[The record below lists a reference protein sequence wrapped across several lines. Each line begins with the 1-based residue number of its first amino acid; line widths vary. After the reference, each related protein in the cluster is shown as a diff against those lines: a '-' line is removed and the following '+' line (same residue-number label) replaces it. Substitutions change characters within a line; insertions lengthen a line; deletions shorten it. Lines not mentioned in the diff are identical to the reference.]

1 MEQKMFCYQCQETAG
16 CKGCTMSGVCGKKPD
31 VAAMQDLLVY
41 VTKGISAVTTA
52 LRQEGKQV
60 SAEIN
65 HLITL
70 NLFTTITNA
79 NFDKESIEARI
90 RATLTEKDVLLA
102 QIADPSGLPEAAKW
116 NGSGNWEEKAATV
129 GVLSTENEDIRSLRE
144 LITYGLKELSAYS
157 KHANVLLK
165 DDEEV
170 DAFLQR
176 ALAATLD
183 DNLSVEELIALTMET
198 GKHGVSGM
206 ALLDKANTE
215 AYGNPEI
222 TKVNIGVGTNP
233 GILVSGHDLRDL
245 EMLLEQTQGTGVDV
259 YTHSEM
265 LPAHYYPAFKKY
277 PNFIGNYGNA
287 WWKQKEEFESFNGPI
302 LMTTNCIVPP
312 KDSYK
317 DRIYTTGAA
326 GYPGCTHIPGEIG
339 EQKDFSVIIEH
350 AKRCAAPTEIET
362 GELIGGF
369 AHAQVLALADQVVDA
384 VKSGAIK
391 KFVVMAGCDGRAK
404 SREYYTEFAK
414 ALPKDAVI
422 LTAGC
427 AKYKYNKLP
436 LGDING
442 IPRVLDAGQCND
454 SYSLAVIALK
464 LKEVFGLD
472 DINDLPIAYN
482 IAWYEQKAVIVLL
495 ALLYLGV
502 KNIHLGPTL
511 PAFLSPNV
519 AKVLVENFGIAGI
532 STVEEDLKFFFFV
545 SFVKY
550 GISLVVDYYSYVF
563 YIAMIMQL
571 DTLFFIMYNR
581 QKTEKSN
588 LCYRNLRNEKY

>member
-1 MEQKMFCYQCQETAG
+1 MEQKMFCFQCQETAG

-52 LRQEGKQV
+52 LRQEGKQI

-90 RATLTEKDVLLA
+90 RATLTEKDLLLA
-102 QIADPSGLPEAAKW
+102 QIADPFGLPEAAKW

-144 LITYGLKELSAYS
+144 LITYGLKGLSAYS

-317 DRIYTTGAA
+317 DRLYTTGAA

-369 AHAQVLALADQVVDA
+369 AQAQVLALADQVVDA

-532 STVEEDLKFFFFV
+532 STVEEDLKIFF
-545 SFVKY
+545 
-550 GISLVVDYYSYVF
+550 
-563 YIAMIMQL
+563 
-571 DTLFFIMYNR
+571 
-581 QKTEKSN
+581 
-588 LCYRNLRNEKY
+588 

>member
-102 QIADPSGLPEAAKW
+102 QIADPFGLPEAAKW

-144 LITYGLKELSAYS
+144 LITYGLKGLSAYT

-183 DNLSVEELIALTMET
+183 DNLSLEELIALTMET

-317 DRIYTTGAA
+317 DRLYTTGAA

-532 STVEEDLKFFFFV
+532 STVEEDLKFFF
-545 SFVKY
+545 
-550 GISLVVDYYSYVF
+550 
-563 YIAMIMQL
+563 
-571 DTLFFIMYNR
+571 
-581 QKTEKSN
+581 
-588 LCYRNLRNEKY
+588 

>member
-116 NGSGNWEEKAATV
+116 NGSGNWEEKAGTV

-144 LITYGLKELSAYS
+144 LITYGLKGLSAYS

-317 DRIYTTGAA
+317 DRLYTTGAA
-326 GYPGCTHIPGEIG
+326 GYPGCTHIPGESG
-339 EQKDFSVIIEH
+339 AQKEFSVIIEH

-532 STVEEDLKFFFFV
+532 STVEEDLKFFF
-545 SFVKY
+545 
-550 GISLVVDYYSYVF
+550 
-563 YIAMIMQL
+563 
-571 DTLFFIMYNR
+571 
-581 QKTEKSN
+581 
-588 LCYRNLRNEKY
+588 

>member
-90 RATLTEKDVLLA
+90 RATLTEKDALLA
-102 QIADPSGLPEAAKW
+102 QVADPFGLPEAAKW

-144 LITYGLKELSAYS
+144 LITYGLKGLSAYS

-317 DRIYTTGAA
+317 DRLYTTGAA

-427 AKYKYNKLP
+427 AKFKYNKLP

-532 STVEEDLKFFFFV
+532 STVEEDLKIFF
-545 SFVKY
+545 
-550 GISLVVDYYSYVF
+550 
-563 YIAMIMQL
+563 
-571 DTLFFIMYNR
+571 
-581 QKTEKSN
+581 
-588 LCYRNLRNEKY
+588 

>member
-1 MEQKMFCYQCQETAG
+1 MQPKMFCYQCQETAG
-16 CKGCTMSGVCGKKPD
+16 CTGCTRVGVCGKQPD

-41 VTKGISAVTTA
+41 VTKGLSAVTTA
-52 LRQEGKQV
+52 LRAQGEAVEG
-60 SAEIN
+60 EIN

-79 NFDKESIEARI
+79 NFDKEAIEARI
-90 RATLTEKDVLLA
+90 RDTLAVKEKLLA
-102 QIADPSGLPEAAKW
+102 RVEHREQLPLAALWDGTGSWEA
-116 NGSGNWEEKAATV
+116 KAAQV

-144 LITYGLKELSAYS
+144 IITYGLKGLSAYS
-157 KHANVLLK
+157 KHANALLQ
-165 DDEEV
+165 DDGEV

-183 DNLSVEELIALTMET
+183 DSLSADDLVALTMET
-198 GKHGVSGM
+198 GKYGVQGM
-206 ALLDKANTE
+206 ALLDKANTQ
-215 AYGNPEI
+215 AYGTPQI
-222 TKVNIGVGTNP
+222 TKVSIGVGKNP

-265 LPAHYYPAFKKY
+265 LPAHYYPAFQKY
-277 PNFIGNYGNA
+277 HNFVGNYGNA
-287 WWKQKEEFESFNGPI
+287 WWKQKEEFETFHGPI

-317 DRIYTTGAA
+317 DRLYTTGAA
-326 GYPGCTHIPGEIG
+326 GYPGCKHIPGGIG
-339 EQKDFSVIIEH
+339 EKKDFSALIEH
-350 AKRCAAPTEIET
+350 AKKCEPPQEIER
-362 GELIGGF
+362 GEIVGGF
-369 AHAQVLALADQVVDA
+369 AHAQVLALADKIVEA
-384 VKSGAIK
+384 VQSGAIK

-414 ALPKDAVI
+414 ALPQDAVI

-427 AKYKYNKLP
+427 AKYKYNKLD
-436 LGDING
+436 LGDIGG

-464 LKEVFGLD
+464 LKEVFGLE
-472 DINDLPIAYN
+472 DINQLPIIYN

-519 AKVLVENFGIAGI
+519 AKVLVDNFGIAGI
-532 STVEEDLKFFFFV
+532 GTVEEDM
-545 SFVKY
+545 
-550 GISLVVDYYSYVF
+550 
-563 YIAMIMQL
+563 A
-571 DTLFFIMYNR
+571 LFFGEN
-581 QKTEKSN
+581 N
-588 LCYRNLRNEKY
+588 

>member
-102 QIADPSGLPEAAKW
+102 QIADPFGLPEAAKW

-144 LITYGLKELSAYS
+144 LITYGLKGLSAYS

-170 DAFLQR
+170 DAFIQR

-183 DNLSVEELIALTMET
+183 DNLSLEELITLTMET

-317 DRIYTTGAA
+317 DRLYTTGAA

-427 AKYKYNKLP
+427 AKFKYNKLP

-532 STVEEDLKFFFFV
+532 STVEEDLKFFF
-545 SFVKY
+545 
-550 GISLVVDYYSYVF
+550 
-563 YIAMIMQL
+563 
-571 DTLFFIMYNR
+571 
-581 QKTEKSN
+581 
-588 LCYRNLRNEKY
+588 

>member
-1 MEQKMFCYQCQETAG
+1 MNEAMFCYQCQETAG
-16 CKGCTMSGVCGKKPD
+16 CKGCTRVGVCGKQPD
-31 VAAMQDLLVY
+31 VAAMQDLLVW
-41 VTKGISAVTTA
+41 VTKGLSAVTTA
-52 LRQEGKQV
+52 LRAAGQSV
-60 SAEIN
+60 SADVN

-79 NFDKESIEARI
+79 NFDRADIEARI
-90 RATLTEKDVLLA
+90 TATLDAKRELLA
-102 QIADPSGLPEAAKW
+102 GVTDTAALPEAARW
-116 NGSGNWEEKAATV
+116 DGEGDWMAKARTV
-129 GVLSTENEDIRSLRE
+129 GVLSTGNEDIRSLRE
-144 LITYGLKELSAYS
+144 LITYGLKGLSAYS
-157 KHANVLLK
+157 KHANALLQ
-165 DDEEV
+165 DDAEV

-183 DNLSVEELIALTMET
+183 DSLTADDLVALTLET
-198 GKHGVSGM
+198 GKYGVAGM
-206 ALLDKANTE
+206 ALLDKANTT

-222 TKVNIGVGTNP
+222 TRVNIGVGTNP

-245 EMLLEQTQGTGVDV
+245 EMLLEQTAGTGVDV

-277 PNFIGNYGNA
+277 PHFVGNYGNA
-287 WWKQKEEFESFNGPI
+287 WWKQKEEFESFHGPI

-317 DRIYTTGAA
+317 DRLYTTGAA
-326 GYPGCTHIPGEIG
+326 GYPGCVHIPGGIG
-339 EQKDFSVIIEH
+339 ETKDFSALIEH
-350 AKRCAAPTEIET
+350 AKRCAPPAELET
-362 GELIGGF
+362 GEIVGGF
-369 AHAQVLALADQVVDA
+369 AHAQVLALADKIVEA
-384 VKSGAIK
+384 VQSGAIK

-414 ALPKDAVI
+414 ALPRDTVI

-427 AKYKYNKLP
+427 AKYKYNKLD
-436 LGDING
+436 LGDIGG

-464 LKEVFGLD
+464 LKEVFGLE
-472 DINDLPIAYN
+472 DINDLPIIYN

-502 KNIHLGPTL
+502 RNIHLGPTL

-532 STVEEDLKFFFFV
+532 GTVEEDMK
-545 SFVKY
+545 
-550 GISLVVDYYSYVF
+550 
-563 YIAMIMQL
+563 
-571 DTLFFIMYNR
+571 LFFGDNA
-581 QKTEKSN
+581 
-588 LCYRNLRNEKY
+588 

>member
-102 QIADPSGLPEAAKW
+102 QIADPFGLPEAAKW

-144 LITYGLKELSAYS
+144 LITYGLKGLSAYS

-170 DAFLQR
+170 DAFIQR

-183 DNLSVEELIALTMET
+183 DNLSLEELIALTMET

-532 STVEEDLKFFFFV
+532 STVEEDLKFFF
-545 SFVKY
+545 
-550 GISLVVDYYSYVF
+550 
-563 YIAMIMQL
+563 
-571 DTLFFIMYNR
+571 
-581 QKTEKSN
+581 
-588 LCYRNLRNEKY
+588 

>member
-16 CKGCTMSGVCGKKPD
+16 CSGCTRSGVCGKTPE

-52 LRQEGKQV
+52 LRREKKEISV
-60 SAEIN
+60 EIN
-65 HLITL
+65 HLITE

-79 NFDKESIEARI
+79 NFDRETIEERI
-90 RATLTEKDVLLA
+90 HATLSAKTQLLNQLHDA
-102 QIADPSGLPEAAKW
+102 ANLPEAATW
-116 NGSGNWEEKAATV
+116 NGSGSWQEKAGSV

-144 LITYGLKELSAYS
+144 LITYGLKGLSAYT
-157 KHANVLLK
+157 KHANALLQ
-165 DDEEV
+165 DDSEI
-170 DAFLQR
+170 DSFLQK
-176 ALAATLD
+176 ALASTLD
-183 DNLSVEELIALTMET
+183 DNLTAEDLTALALET
-198 GKHGVSGM
+198 GKYGVAGM

-215 AYGNPEI
+215 TYGNPEI
-222 TKVNIGVGTNP
+222 TKVNIGTRKNP
-233 GILVSGHDLRDL
+233 GILISGHDLKDL

-277 PNFIGNYGNA
+277 PNFAGNYGNA

-312 KDSYK
+312 KNSYK
-317 DRIYTTGAA
+317 DRLYTTGAA
-326 GYPGCTHIPGEIG
+326 GYPGCIHIPGGIG
-339 EQKDFSVIIEH
+339 EQKDFSQIIEH
-350 AKRCAAPTEIET
+350 AKKCAPPNEIET
-362 GELIGGF
+362 GEIIGGF
-369 AHAQVLALADQVVDA
+369 AHEQVFALADKVVDA
-384 VKSGAIK
+384 VKNGDIR
-391 KFVVMAGCDGRAK
+391 KFVVMAGCDGRAR
-404 SREYYTEFAK
+404 SRSYYTEFAK
-414 ALPKDAVI
+414 ALPHDTVI

-454 SYSLAVIALK
+454 SYSLVLIALK
-464 LKEVFGLD
+464 LKEVFELD
-472 DINDLPIAYN
+472 DINDLPIVYN

-519 AKVLVENFGIAGI
+519 AKILVENFGISGI
-532 STVEEDLKFFFFV
+532 GTVEED
-545 SFVKY
+545 
-550 GISLVVDYYSYVF
+550 
-563 YIAMIMQL
+563 M
-571 DTLFFIMYNR
+571 
-581 QKTEKSN
+581 EKMMGMD
-588 LCYRNLRNEKY
+588 R